1 MTIGSILCAS
11 ARMNRCDHLVQRPRR
26 SGIGADFI
34 HSSSRFILR
43 PFCSITVDVSN
54 AAFCGG
60 GQGDDENASR
70 KSSDS
75 RNNRNV
81 TSALS
86 TPVFCGGGQG
96 DDENASRKSSDSR
109 NNRNVTSALSTPVF
123 CGGGQGDDENA
134 SRKSSDSHESLKDDK
149 SNEVKDA
156 DDHPIAILT
165 SALTNASNKPAEPTS
180 KEAHHRM
187 MDSREFH

>member
-75 RNNRNV
+75 
-81 TSALS
+81 
-86 TPVFCGGGQG
+86 
-96 DDENASRKSSDSR
+96 
-109 NNRNVTSALSTPVF
+109 
-123 CGGGQGDDENA
+123 
-134 SRKSSDSHESLKDDK
+134 HESLKDDK

>member
-96 DDENASRKSSDSR
+96 DDENASRKSSDS
-109 NNRNVTSALSTPVF
+109 
-123 CGGGQGDDENA
+123 
-134 SRKSSDSHESLKDDK
+134 HESLKDDK

-180 KEAHHRM
+180 KEAHHGM